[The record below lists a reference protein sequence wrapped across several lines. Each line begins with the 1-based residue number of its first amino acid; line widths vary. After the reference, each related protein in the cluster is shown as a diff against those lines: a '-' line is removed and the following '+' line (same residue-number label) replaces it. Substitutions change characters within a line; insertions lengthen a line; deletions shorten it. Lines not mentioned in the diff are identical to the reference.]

1 MRKIPPFA
9 KIITVIGGDYSHHRM
24 FYLIG
29 EINVNEADDM
39 DTYQTSTVRKDR
51 DKYSIIRIQEVKRS
65 TFCELIS
72 LVSIET

>member
-1 MRKIPPFA
+1 
-9 KIITVIGGDYSHHRM
+9 M

-72 LVSIET
+72 LVSIETSITLASLHRANWY

>member
-1 MRKIPPFA
+1 
-9 KIITVIGGDYSHHRM
+9 M
-24 FYLIG
+24 FDLIG

-39 DTYQTSTVRKDR
+39 DTYQTYTVPKDR

-65 TFCELIS
+65 TFCKLIS